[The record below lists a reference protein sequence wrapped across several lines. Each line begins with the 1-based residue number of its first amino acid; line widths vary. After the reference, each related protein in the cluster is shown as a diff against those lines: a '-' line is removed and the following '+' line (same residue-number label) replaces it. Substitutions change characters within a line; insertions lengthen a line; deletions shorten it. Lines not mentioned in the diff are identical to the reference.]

1 MRIVAGQWR
10 GRRIQPP
17 SDARVRPT
25 ADRVREAWMSIVNA
39 HLVDA
44 RVLDLFAGSGALG
57 LEALSRG
64 AASADL
70 VEVSASGVRAIRENA
85 EVLGAGDALRVH
97 RADAIR
103 FIEKLEASAFDV
115 AFADPPY
122 GHGLAMAVAKQW
134 LATPFAAIIGIEH
147 ESKEKLPDGDTRR
160 YGSTSITFYRA
171 ESSRS
176 L

>member
-10 GRRIQPP
+10 GRRIRPP
-17 SDARVRPT
+17 DDARVRPT
-25 ADRVREAWMSIVNA
+25 ADRVREAWMSIVNPY
-39 HLVDA
+39 LVDA

-70 VEVSASGVRAIRENA
+70 VEVSASGVRAIRDNA
-85 EVLGAGDALRVH
+85 ELLGAGDALTVH

-103 FIEKLEASAFDV
+103 FIEKLEPNAFDV

-122 GHGLAMAVAKQW
+122 GHGLAAAVAERW
-134 LATPFAAIIGIEH
+134 RAVPFAAILGVEH

-160 YGSTSITFYRA
+160 YGSTAITFYR
-171 ESSRS
+171 S
-176 L
+176 